1 MKKIKMLLFLP
12 LLLLATTV
20 VFGQAEKNISAMKGG
35 TKLTDADI
43 GFLSMVSNATVE
55 VSRGAA
61 VHEATVN
68 KMTYKAGQ
76 TLTAADG
83 KSLTKAIDAF
93 QKTYK
98 TPSASRGAGMCYYWY
113 YYCNAYGYCYYYK
126 YWYYC

>member
-1 MKKIKMLLFLP
+1 MKKIRNLLFLP
-12 LLLLATTV
+12 LLLLTAV
-20 VFGQAEKNISAMKGG
+20 VFGQTEKNISAMKAG

-43 GFLSMVSNATVE
+43 GFLTMVSNVTVE
-55 VSRGAA
+55 PSRGAA
-61 VHEATVN
+61 VHEATVGGT
-68 KMTYKAGQ
+68 TYKAGQ

-83 KSLTKAIDAF
+83 KALGKAIEAF

-98 TPSASRGAGMCYYWY
+98 APTASRGAGMCYYWY